1 MDPTRI
7 IIHLPEGREFASY
20 DFTKG
25 TAAAAYQGLCA
36 AGAPC
41 TSTYDGILR
50 LLSPNLN
57 GDETHETRNTN

>member
-1 MDPTRI
+1 VDPARI

-25 TAAAAYQGLCA
+25 TAAAAYQDLCA

-50 LLSPNLN
+50 LLFPDLN
-57 GDETHETRNTN
+57 GE